1 MGGKSRSRAKLCHLR
16 ETNKISGGF
25 KEESTDAPGDEEDV
39 LCDTGDV
46 GGWTWCIQSVPG
58 RNRQEEAS
66 R

>member
-25 KEESTDAPGDEEDV
+25 KEESTDATRDEEDV

-46 GGWTWCIQSVPG
+46 GGWTWCI
-58 RNRQEEAS
+58 
-66 R
+66 